1 MNFPWWWSKASH
13 RKWSGIRARGVR
25 HFILVRGLL
34 IFGVSA
40 LAVSLII
47 PAFFGQSVFVWRSI
61 VETLLICAAGA
72 FVWAVVTWYLNE
84 RAFSK
89 YSEPAP

>member
-1 MNFPWWWSKASH
+1 MNLPWWWPKSSH
-13 RKWSGIRARGVR
+13 LKWSEIRARGVR

-40 LAVSLII
+40 FAVSLVV
-47 PAFFGQSVFVWRSI
+47 PTLFGASVFTWGKI
-61 VETLLICAAGA
+61 AATLLICAVAG

-89 YSEPAP
+89 YSESAP